1 MYKHYGG
8 ALNDG
13 ERVIEIIPGSVV
25 TIKTSAK
32 KIYQAKRVII
42 TAGPWT
48 SKSCCSV
55 GFKSTIKGEVQED
68 AGELE

>member
-13 ERVIEIIPGSVV
+13 ERVIGIIPGSVV

-48 SKSCCSV
+48 SKV
-55 GFKSTIKGEVQED
+55 VAPLGLNLPLKVRFRRMQ
-68 AGELE
+68 AN